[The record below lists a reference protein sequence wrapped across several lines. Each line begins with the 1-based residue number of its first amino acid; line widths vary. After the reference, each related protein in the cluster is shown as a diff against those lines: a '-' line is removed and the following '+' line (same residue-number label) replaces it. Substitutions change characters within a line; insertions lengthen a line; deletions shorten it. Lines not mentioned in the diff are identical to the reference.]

1 MSYDLGRVMRIT
13 ERPPVVMVE
22 GRGSWLWDRD
32 GRRYL
37 DFVQGWAVNC
47 LGHCPPVVVDAL
59 TAQSRRLI
67 NPSPAFYNEPMARLA
82 TQLAES
88 SGLGDVF
95 LCNSGAE
102 ANEGAIKLAR
112 KWGAKHRGGAHE
124 IVTMEHAFHGRTL
137 ATMAASG
144 KPGWDALFEPK
155 VPGFPKV
162 PLGDTGALRRA
173 ITPATVAVM
182 LEPIQGEAGVF
193 EAGDAWLGE
202 VRRIT
207 RDEGLLLI
215 LDEIQT
221 GIGRTGRLF
230 AFEHA
235 GVEPDVVTLGKGLG
249 GGAPLA
255 ALIASERASCFD
267 PGDQGGTFNGNPLMA
282 AIGCA
287 VVETVGDPRF
297 LEQVVTT
304 GRYLTERLR
313 ALSADLGHGEV
324 RGRGLL
330 LALALRGRDA
340 GKVSRAALDR
350 GLLVNAPRPDTLRFM
365 PALTVTREEIDA
377 MIDLLQPH
385 LAQTYAQARERGGR
399 LRCPVGGL
407 WVFRT
412 RGARAPGRR
421 ASSRGADRAAPGCR
435 RRVSRGAWSRGCPT

>member
-1 MSYDLGRVMRIT
+1 MSYDLGRVMPVT

-32 GRRYL
+32 GKRYL

-47 LGHCPPVVVDAL
+47 LGHSAPVVVDAL
-59 TAQSRRLI
+59 AAQSRRLI
-67 NPSPAFYNEPMARLA
+67 NPSPAFHNEPMARLA
-82 TQLAES
+82 TRLAEAT
-88 SGLGDVF
+88 GLCDVF

-112 KWGAKHRGGAHE
+112 KWGARRRGGAYE
-124 IVTMEHAFHGRTL
+124 IVTMEHGFHGRTL

-144 KPGWDALFEPK
+144 KPGWATLFEPK

-162 PLGDTGALRRA
+162 PLGDTAALRKA
-173 ITPATVAVM
+173 IGPATVAVM

-193 EAGDAWLGE
+193 EAGDAWLRE

-207 RDEGLLLI
+207 RELGLLLI

-235 GVEPDVVTLGKGLG
+235 SVDPDIVTLGKGLG
-249 GGAPLA
+249 GGTPLA
-255 ALIASERASCFD
+255 ALIAAGHASCFD

-282 AIGCA
+282 AVGCA

-297 LEQVVTT
+297 LAGVVAT
-304 GRYLTERLR
+304 GGYLADRLR
-313 ALSADLGHGEV
+313 ALSAELGQGEV

-330 LALALRGRDA
+330 LALGLRGRDA
-340 GKVSRAALDR
+340 GKVARAALDR

-365 PALTVTREEIDA
+365 PALTVTRGEIDG
-377 MIDLLQPH
+377 MIELLRPA
-385 LAQTYAQARERGGR
+385 LADA
-399 LRCPVGGL
+399 
-407 WVFRT
+407 
-412 RGARAPGRR
+412 
-421 ASSRGADRAAPGCR
+421 
-435 RRVSRGAWSRGCPT
+435 